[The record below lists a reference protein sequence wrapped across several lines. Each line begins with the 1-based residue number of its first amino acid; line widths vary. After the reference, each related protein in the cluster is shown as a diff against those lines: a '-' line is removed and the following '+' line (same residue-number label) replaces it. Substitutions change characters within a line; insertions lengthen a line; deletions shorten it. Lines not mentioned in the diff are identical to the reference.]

1 MLTWYKERLLSPR
14 IVHFTPWE
22 IFFECTEGLNCQCT
36 PSNHGTPSDF
46 KARFSR
52 DEITH
57 EDWRL
62 LVKVY
67 STKDFTQPGDVL
79 PALDGIANRVR
90 GGGRYMFGMW
100 ENWLLQ
106 DLAWYSVAGPQWDSE
121 SVPPYRTGAISPSFC
136 WSSVVGPTLFLDNI
150 SSTSLKTECKMLE
163 INKEHGYVELETQVL
178 PVSFVNIFE
187 TPQPATTFIKH
198 TNYEHY
204 CMWATLK
211 CPGLGHF
218 IYHPDVLR
226 FSTSLLRRSD
236 NPLAFRKIISRRVT
250 CICIQLCSD
259 MSEDRQLSYGLVL
272 KNISQEDG
280 KSLYKR
286 EGLIATIGKKQFQ
299 QGERKK
305 VRIY

>member
-1 MLTWYKERLLSPR
+1 MLTRYKERLLSPR

-52 DEITH
+52 DEISH
-57 EDWRL
+57 EDWRH

-67 STKDFTQPGDVL
+67 TTKDFTQPGDVL

-106 DLAWYSVAGPQWDSE
+106 DLAWYSVAEPQWHRKSDRA
-121 SVPPYRTGAISPSFC
+121 PYRTGAISPTFC

-150 SSTSLKTECKMLE
+150 SSTSLKTECKLLE

-178 PVSFVNIFE
+178 RASYVHSFE

-204 CMWATLK
+204 CMWATLR
-211 CPGLGHF
+211 CQGFGHF
-218 IYHPDVLR
+218 IYHPDALR
-226 FSTSLLRRSD
+226 ISSTLVQTNLSLMTITKPGAS
-236 NPLAFRKIISRRVT
+236 
-250 CICIQLCSD
+250 ICIQLCSD
-259 MSEDRQLSYGLVL
+259 TSEDRQLSYGLVL

-280 KSLYKR
+280 KSFYKR

-299 QGERKK
+299 QGERRK